1 MNTKKMSSLVVMVLI
16 MTTLFFGFA
25 KNIFAEEQFSV
36 SLLKYEPVPVEP
48 GKSFYAWFNI
58 ENNLNERV
66 DNINVRF
73 VDYFPF
79 ALQADEERTKIISSL
94 ASGSSAVVKFLV
106 FADPDATQGTN
117 ELKVQYSTD
126 GTNWIE
132 RANEVIVEPH
142 IAIVGIDSVEIKPAT
157 VLPGDDIEIGLNL
170 TNLAES
176 RVKDI
181 SVSLG
186 LIQTI
191 SQSGVSTTIELPFTP
206 KDSSAKK
213 TIKDL
218 LPKSSIITTFGLKV
232 DPDAEIKAY
241 KIPVYINY
249 SDMSGEQYSVTDIIG
264 VNVEDKTSIMTILES
279 SNKISPSENSAIDI
293 KLVNKGFG
301 TIKYMTVEI
310 IKTSDFELLGSKSYY
325 LGNVESDDYENVEF
339 NIKPNKKTGSITI
352 PLIIKYT
359 DSMNNEFSLDE
370 EIELSIMTAEELKA
384 QNGSG
389 GFWPFLI
396 IGLLLV
402 GGFFYFRHKKRRN

>member
-1 MNTKKMSSLVVMVLI
+1 MSSLAIMALV
-16 MTTLFFGFA
+16 MTTLFFGYA
-25 KNIFAEEQFSV
+25 KNTFAEEQFSV

-48 GKSFYAWFNI
+48 GKSFYVWFNI

-66 DNINVRF
+66 NNINVRF

-79 ALQADEERTKIISSL
+79 TLQADEERTKIISSL
-94 ASGSSAVVKFLV
+94 ASGSSAVVRFLV
-106 FADPDATQGTN
+106 FADPDATQGIN

-132 RANEVIVEPH
+132 RTSEVVVKPH
-142 IAIVGIDSVEIKPAT
+142 IAIIGIEDVEIKPT
-157 VLPGDDIEIGLNL
+157 TILPGDDIEIGLKL

-176 RVKDI
+176 RVRDI

-186 LIQTI
+186 LVQTI
-191 SQSGVSTTIELPFTP
+191 GQSGVSTTIELPFTP

-213 TIKDL
+213 IIKDL
-218 LPKSSIITTFGLKV
+218 LPKSSITTTFGLSV
-232 DPDAEIKAY
+232 DPDTEIKTY

-249 SDMSGEQYSVTDIIG
+249 SDMSGERYSITDIIG
-264 VNVEDKTSIMTILES
+264 VTVEDRPSIMTILES
-279 SNKISPSENSAIDI
+279 SNKISQGENSGVDI
-293 KLVNKGFG
+293 KFVNKGFG
-301 TIKYMTVEI
+301 AVKYMTVEI
-310 IKTSDFELLGSKSYY
+310 IKTSDFEILGSKSYY
-325 LGNVESDDYENVEF
+325 LGNIESDDYENVEF
-339 NIKPNKKTGSITI
+339 NIKPNKKAGSITI

-389 GFWPFLI
+389 GFLPFLI

-402 GGFFYFRHKKRRN
+402 GGFFYFRHKKRKD